1 MKAIIKRKINSEGE
15 LYFVVYSVSKF
26 QKNPI
31 NTFSFSIDEPEGSI
45 YNEKVNFEAAMK
57 LAKTIESINDSG
69 EELVYETGKGI
80 IKPNNN
86 E

>member
-1 MKAIIKRKINSEGE
+1 MKAKIKRKMNEEGG
-15 LYFVVYSVSKF
+15 LYFAVYAISNF
-26 QKNPI
+26 QTKPI
-31 NTFSFSIDEPEGSI
+31 DTFSFRIDEPEGSI